1 LFFAARQHEALFFA
15 KSISLSSQGDA
26 HAARAAQRPM
36 GDDEGR
42 PTLHAWLLSL
52 AEAHDVRVHPSL
64 EFRETEHSGRG
75 LFASRDV
82 PIGDTL
88 LSVPRA
94 LSLSVQDGAG
104 VSLPPDGAWPRVRAG
119 VAAAS
124 PDAGK
129 SWECVLARAVVDA
142 VAGDGGAFW
151 ARYGGMMPPPESLA
165 LPFLIPDGELNSL
178 EDAGLAEDALVERA
192 RIAALMPDLLDPVS
206 EEGEEEAPGASPS
219 GEDDEKKQHP
229 DVARSVAAWA
239 LALVRSRVL
248 LAGEVR
254 GAGPPLAA
262 RAIVPF
268 IDLANHAEGG
278 APNADYRCEG
288 VETPGAP
295 PPRRED
301 STRFELVAIKSIA
314 AREEIALA
322 YTKGEGT
329 SRAHFAQYGFAPVGG
344 YAGDRVELLA
354 ADAERASD
362 EAENDAAERKNRPAV
377 EGKTATR
384 LRASLRAKLRGAL
397 QRSTAENTSSAS
409 WVAAGTFLSGLF
421 GTEGEPMSEREETMT
436 LVAIRTRVAETERAW
451 RTSLEADEAEAAE
464 IGARV
469 AERRRSR
476 SGAASKA
483 ELLEERR
490 LCVLGLRTQ
499 KKRLVR
505 RVAELLEDADLQV
518 ASA

>member
-1 LFFAARQHEALFFA
+1 
-15 KSISLSSQGDA
+15 
-26 HAARAAQRPM
+26 M

-64 EFRETEHSGRG
+64 EFRETDERGRG
-75 LFASRDV
+75 LFASRDI
-82 PIGDTL
+82 PIGEVL

-129 SWECVLARAVVDA
+129 SWECVLARAVADA

-151 ARYGGMMPPPESLA
+151 ANYGGVMPPPESLA
-165 LPFLIPDGELNSL
+165 LPFLIPDGELASL
-178 EDAGLAEDALVERA
+178 EDAALAEDALVERA
-192 RIAALMPDLLDPVS
+192 RIAALMPDLLDPVK
-206 EEGEEEAPGASPS
+206 EEGEEEEEDS
-219 GEDDEKKQHP
+219 EEDDDEKKRKPP
-229 DVARSVAAWA
+229 DVARSLAAWA
-239 LALVRSRVL
+239 LALVRSRAL

-254 GAGPPLAA
+254 GGGNDRARALA

-288 VETPGAP
+288 VETSSSRTPGVP
-295 PPRRED
+295 PQKKED
-301 STRFELVAIKSIA
+301 ATRFELVALRAVA
-314 AREEIALA
+314 AREEITLA
-322 YTKGEGT
+322 YTRGEGT
-329 SRAHFAQYGFAPVGG
+329 SRAHFAQYGFVPFGG
-344 YAGDRVELLA
+344 YAGDRVELGVERVLG
-354 ADAERASD
+354 AEASD
-362 EAENDAAERKNRPAV
+362 APPPAV

-384 LRASLRAKLRGAL
+384 LRASLRAALRGAL
-397 QRSTAENTSSAS
+397 QRCAAEAGPQSGSS
-409 WVAAGTFLSGLF
+409 WVAAGAFLSGLF
-421 GTEGEPMSEREETMT
+421 GTKGEPMSEREEAAT
-436 LVAIRTRVAETERAW
+436 LAAIRARVAEAERAW
-451 RTSLEADEAEAAE
+451 RTSLAADRAEAADVA
-464 IGARV
+464 ARV
-469 AERRRSR
+469 AARRRSR
-476 SGAASKA
+476 AREPSKA

-505 RVAELLEDADLQV
+505 CVAELLEDADLDV

>member
-1 LFFAARQHEALFFA
+1 
-15 KSISLSSQGDA
+15 
-26 HAARAAQRPM
+26 M
-36 GDDEGR
+36 
-42 PTLHAWLLSL
+42 
-52 AEAHDVRVHPSL
+52 RVHPSL
-64 EFRETEHSGRG
+64 EFRETERSGRG

-82 PIGDTL
+82 PIGEVL

-94 LSLSVQDGAG
+94 LALSVQDGAG

-151 ARYGGMMPPPESLA
+151 ANYGGVMPPPESLA

-254 GAGPPLAA
+254 GAGPPVAA

-329 SRAHFAQYGFAPVGG
+329 SRAHFAQYGFVPFGG
-344 YAGDRVELLA
+344 YAGDRVELVG
-354 ADAERASD
+354 AEASD
-362 EAENDAAERKNRPAV
+362 ATSSNVPPAAVK
-377 EGKTATR
+377 GKTATR
-384 LRASLRAKLRGAL
+384 LRASLRAALRGAL
-397 QRSTAENTSSAS
+397 QRCTAEAPGSSGS
-409 WVAAGTFLSGLF
+409 SIWVAAGAFLSGLF
-421 GTEGEPMSEREETMT
+421 GIEGEPMSEREENAT
-436 LVAIRTRVAETERAW
+436 LTAIRARVAETERAW
-451 RTSLEADEAEAAE
+451 RTSLEADRAEAANVA
-464 IGARV
+464 ARV
-469 AERRRSR
+469 AARRRR
-476 SGAASKA
+476 FRNPSKA

-505 RVAELLEDADLQV
+505 CVAELMEDADLDV

>member
-1 LFFAARQHEALFFA
+1 
-15 KSISLSSQGDA
+15 
-26 HAARAAQRPM
+26 M

-64 EFRETEHSGRG
+64 EFRETDERGRG
-75 LFASRDV
+75 LFASRDI
-82 PIGDTL
+82 PIGEVL

-119 VAAAS
+119 VAANA

-178 EDAGLAEDALVERA
+178 EDASLAEDALVERA

-295 PPRRED
+295 PRRRED
-301 STRFELVAIKSIA
+301 STLFELVAIKSIA

-329 SRAHFAQYGFAPVGG
+329 SRAHFAQYGFAPAGG

-362 EAENDAAERKNRPAV
+362 EDKNDAAEKKNRPAV

-409 WVAAGTFLSGLF
+409 WVAAGAFLSGLF

-483 ELLEERR
+483 ELLQERR

>member
-1 LFFAARQHEALFFA
+1 
-15 KSISLSSQGDA
+15 
-26 HAARAAQRPM
+26 M
-36 GDDEGR
+36 GDEEGR
-42 PTLHAWLLSL
+42 PTLHSWLLSL

-64 EFRETEHSGRG
+64 EFRETERSGRG

-82 PIGDTL
+82 PIGEVL

-94 LSLSVQDGAG
+94 LALSVQDGAG

-119 VAAAS
+119 VAAAF

-129 SWECVLARAVVDA
+129 SWEYVLARAVVDA

-151 ARYGGMMPPPESLA
+151 ARYGGLMPPPESLA
-165 LPFLIPDGELNSL
+165 LPFLIPDGELASL
-178 EDAGLAEDALVERA
+178 EDAGLAEDAIVERA
-192 RIAALMPDLLDPVS
+192 RIAALMPDLLDPVG
-206 EEGEEEAPGASPS
+206 EEGGEEARAAPS
-219 GEDDEKKQHP
+219 DDGGKPP

-239 LALVRSRVL
+239 LALVRSRAL

-254 GAGPPLAA
+254 GGGFA

-268 IDLANHAEGG
+268 IDLANHTDMG

-288 VETPGAP
+288 VETSASRTPGVP
-295 PPRRED
+295 PQRRED
-301 STRFELVAIKSIA
+301 AARFELVALRAVA
-314 AREEIALA
+314 ADEEVALA
-322 YTKGEGT
+322 YTQGEGT
-329 SRAHFAQYGFAPVGG
+329 SRAHFAQYGFVPAGG
-344 YAGDRVELLA
+344 YAGDRVEPLLRGSGGDGE
-354 ADAERASD
+354 DARD
-362 EAENDAAERKNRPAV
+362 RPAV

-384 LRASLRAKLRGAL
+384 LRASLRARLRGAL
-397 QRSTAENTSSAS
+397 QMSTGVASVEPSRGNAAS
-409 WVAAGTFLSGLF
+409 WVAAGAFLSNLF
-421 GTEGEPMSEREETMT
+421 GTEGEPMSDREETAT
-436 LVAIRTRVAETERAW
+436 LAAIRARVAEAERGW
-451 RTSLEADEAEAAE
+451 RTSLAADEAEAADVA
-464 IGARV
+464 ARV

-505 RVAELLEDADLQV
+505 HVAELLEDADLDV
-518 ASA
+518 ATA

>member
-1 LFFAARQHEALFFA
+1 
-15 KSISLSSQGDA
+15 
-26 HAARAAQRPM
+26 M

-42 PTLHAWLLSL
+42 PTLHAWLSSL

-82 PIGDTL
+82 PIGEVL

-94 LSLSVQDGAG
+94 LALSVQDGAG

-129 SWECVLARAVVDA
+129 SWECVLARAVADA

-151 ARYGGMMPPPESLA
+151 ANYGGVMPPPESLA
-165 LPFLIPDGELNSL
+165 LPFLIPDGELASF
-178 EDAGLAEDALVERA
+178 EDAALAEDALVERA
-192 RIAALMPDLLDPVS
+192 RIAALMPDLLDPVK
-206 EEGEEEAPGASPS
+206 EEGEEEE
-219 GEDDEKKQHP
+219 EDSEEDSEEKKRKPP
-229 DVARSVAAWA
+229 DVARSLAAWA
-239 LALVRSRVL
+239 LALVRSRAL

-254 GAGPPLAA
+254 GGGNARARALA

-288 VETPGAP
+288 VETSSSRTPGVP
-295 PPRRED
+295 PQKKKD
-301 STRFELVAIKSIA
+301 ATRFELVALRAVA
-314 AREEIALA
+314 AREEITLA
-322 YTKGEGT
+322 YTRGEGT
-329 SRAHFAQYGFAPVGG
+329 SRAHFAQYGFVPFGG
-344 YAGDRVELLA
+344 YARDRVELVG
-354 ADAERASD
+354 AEASD
-362 EAENDAAERKNRPAV
+362 ASGCPPAAV

-409 WVAAGTFLSGLF
+409 WVAAGAFLSGLF

>member
-1 LFFAARQHEALFFA
+1 
-15 KSISLSSQGDA
+15 
-26 HAARAAQRPM
+26 M

-64 EFRETEHSGRG
+64 EFRETDERGRG
-75 LFASRDV
+75 LFASRDI
-82 PIGDTL
+82 PIGEVL

-119 VAAAS
+119 VAANA

-329 SRAHFAQYGFAPVGG
+329 SRAHFAQYGFAPAGG

-362 EAENDAAERKNRPAV
+362 EDKNDAAEKKNRPAV
-377 EGKTATR
+377 EGKAATR
-384 LRASLRAKLRGAL
+384 ARASLRAKLRGAL

-409 WVAAGTFLSGLF
+409 WVAAGAFLSGLF

-483 ELLEERR
+483 ELLQERR

>member
-1 LFFAARQHEALFFA
+1 
-15 KSISLSSQGDA
+15 
-26 HAARAAQRPM
+26 M

-42 PTLHAWLLSL
+42 PTLHAWLSSL

-64 EFRETEHSGRG
+64 EFRETERSGRG

-82 PIGDTL
+82 PIGEVL

-94 LSLSVQDGAG
+94 LALSVQDGAG

-129 SWECVLARAVVDA
+129 SWECVLARAVADA

-151 ARYGGMMPPPESLA
+151 ANYGGVMPPPESLA
-165 LPFLIPDGELNSL
+165 LPFLIPDGELASL
-178 EDAGLAEDALVERA
+178 EDAALAEDALVERA
-192 RIAALMPDLLDPVS
+192 RIAALMPDLLDPVK
-206 EEGEEEAPGASPS
+206 EEGEEEE
-219 GEDDEKKQHP
+219 EDSEEDSEEKKRKPP
-229 DVARSVAAWA
+229 DVARSLAAWA
-239 LALVRSRVL
+239 LALVRSRAL

-254 GAGPPLAA
+254 GGGPRALA

-288 VETPGAP
+288 VETSSSRTPGVP
-295 PPRRED
+295 PQKKKD
-301 STRFELVAIKSIA
+301 ATRFELVALRAVA
-314 AREEIALA
+314 AREEITLA
-322 YTKGEGT
+322 YTRGEGT
-329 SRAHFAQYGFAPVGG
+329 SRAHFAQYGFVPFGG
-344 YAGDRVELLA
+344 YARDRVELVG
-354 ADAERASD
+354 AEASD
-362 EAENDAAERKNRPAV
+362 ASGCPPAAV

-384 LRASLRAKLRGAL
+384 LRASLRASLRGAL
-397 QRSTAENTSSAS
+397 QRCAAEAPVSSGSS
-409 WVAAGTFLSGLF
+409 WVAAGAFLSGLF
-421 GTEGEPMSEREETMT
+421 GTEGEPMSEREEAAT
-436 LVAIRTRVAETERAW
+436 LAAIRARVAEAERAW
-451 RTSLEADEAEAAE
+451 RTSLAEDRAEAADVA
-464 IGARV
+464 ARV
-469 AERRRSR
+469 AARRRSR
-476 SGAASKA
+476 AREPSKA

-505 RVAELLEDADLQV
+505 CVAELLEDADLDV

>member
-1 LFFAARQHEALFFA
+1 
-15 KSISLSSQGDA
+15 
-26 HAARAAQRPM
+26 
-36 GDDEGR
+36 
-42 PTLHAWLLSL
+42 
-52 AEAHDVRVHPSL
+52 
-64 EFRETEHSGRG
+64 
-75 LFASRDV
+75 
-82 PIGDTL
+82 
-88 LSVPRA
+88 
-94 LSLSVQDGAG
+94 
-104 VSLPPDGAWPRVRAG
+104 
-119 VAAAS
+119 
-124 PDAGK
+124 
-129 SWECVLARAVVDA
+129 
-142 VAGDGGAFW
+142 
-151 ARYGGMMPPPESLA
+151 
-165 LPFLIPDGELNSL
+165 
-178 EDAGLAEDALVERA
+178 
-192 RIAALMPDLLDPVS
+192 MPDLLDPVS

-329 SRAHFAQYGFAPVGG
+329 SRAHFAQYGFAPAGG

-354 ADAERASD
+354 ADADRASD
-362 EAENDAAERKNRPAV
+362 EDENDAAEKKNRPAV

-409 WVAAGTFLSGLF
+409 WVAAGAFLSGLF